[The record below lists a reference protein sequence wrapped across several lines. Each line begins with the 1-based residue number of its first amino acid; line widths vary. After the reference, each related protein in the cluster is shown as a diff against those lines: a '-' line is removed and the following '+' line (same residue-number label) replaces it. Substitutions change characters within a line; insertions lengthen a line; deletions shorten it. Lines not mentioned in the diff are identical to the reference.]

1 MKVFSY
7 EASSIENSL
16 IGEPKCEMK
25 EYFSLTLLEIIESLS
40 MDKLFPW
47 ISVS

>member
-7 EASSIENSL
+7 EASAIENSL

-25 EYFSLTLLEIIESLS
+25 EYLSLTLC
-40 MDKLFPW
+40 
-47 ISVS
+47 